1 MAKALD
7 ISLTEEQRITL
18 LEESARKSRFMLIG
32 VIAALA
38 VFVVITLFLL
48 AMQLMNPPSSFADA
62 ATYQKIIKEIEQQEK
77 QNKNWYKQVD
87 TLRLE
92 LDNSQAS
99 VFKALFF
106 EQEENYQLHLQALK
120 QGMRDLAH
128 MVPGSRTW
136 LEIYNEKMDAAL
148 ARSEARMKKL
158 AQIQTGEQPGIE
170 AVPLP
175 VRPVPI
181 NISD

>member
-1 MAKALD
+1 
-7 ISLTEEQRITL
+7 
-18 LEESARKSRFMLIG
+18 MLIG

-48 AMQLMNPPSSFADA
+48 AMQLMNPPSSSADA
-62 ATYQKIIKEIEQQEK
+62 ATYQQIIIEIEQQEK

-106 EQEENYQLHLQALK
+106 EQEENYQLHLHALK
-120 QGMRDLAH
+120 QGMRDLAN

-148 ARSEARMKKL
+148 ARSRSEERRVGKECRS
-158 AQIQTGEQPGIE
+158 G
-170 AVPLP
+170 
-175 VRPVPI
+175 R
-181 NISD
+181 S